1 MTSPKRAVGTAAL
14 ALLCVPTPA
23 APGQAPG
30 TGPSFDCAAATTAV
44 ETLTCADEG
53 LAALDRRLQ
62 QVYTRGVAWWPEE
75 ITADERGIHQAWM
88 ASRGACADADVD
100 LRACVAGAYVLR
112 IIDVQIRAGLLGA
125 PTTITCE
132 AGQTVTIGFFLDADR
147 PSGLV
152 TVGDERTV
160 VFLAPPLQDDALTP
174 GAAVVTYEGPRALFL
189 ESPAGGTLEWDG
201 GTTLAC
207 SGVPPT
213 LVVEPEPTPRR
224 RPSRL

>member
-30 TGPSFDCAAATTAV
+30 TGPSF
-44 ETLTCADEG
+44 
-53 LAALDRRLQ
+53 
-62 QVYTRGVAWWPEE
+62 
-75 ITADERGIHQAWM
+75 
-88 ASRGACADADVD
+88 
-100 LRACVAGAYVLR
+100 
-112 IIDVQIRAGLLGA
+112 IDVQIRAGLLGA

-132 AGQTVTIGFFLDADR
+132 AGQAVTIDSFLDTDQ

-152 TVGDERTV
+152 TVGAERTV
-160 VFLAPPLQDDALTP
+160 VLLAPPLEDDAIAP
-174 GAAVVTYEGPRALFL
+174 GAPVVTYEGPRALFL
-189 ESPAGGTLEWDG
+189 ESPDGGTLAWDG
-201 GTTLAC
+201 DGGATLAC